1 MKQNRNNIVPVDISA
16 FSIDTKILVSW
27 CYLLHVV
34 ELCVVDKKMGMGV
47 GSVEAGL
54 VEAGTSILAVTAH
67 LHMIVIRERESTR
80 LHFTQESTQ

>member
-1 MKQNRNNIVPVDISA
+1 M
-16 FSIDTKILVSW
+16 
-27 CYLLHVV
+27 
-34 ELCVVDKKMGMGV
+34 VDKKMGMGV